1 MNRNID
7 RYATG
12 PYLDWGNVALGVLLF
27 LSPWLIGFTEPA
39 SLAWN
44 SWACGLVVTALAA
57 AALVR
62 FADWEEWITALV
74 GVWVAISPW
83 VLAGTVATAAHWMH
97 GVVGLLIAVLAA
109 WRGWSSTD
117 DGAAKAAA

>member
-7 RYATG
+7 RNAPG
-12 PYLDWGNVALGVLLF
+12 PYLDWGNLALGVILF
-27 LSPWLIGFTEPA
+27 LSPWLIGFTEPN
-39 SLAWN
+39 SLVWN
-44 SWACGLVVTALAA
+44 SWACGIAVAVLAG

-74 GVWVAISPW
+74 GVWAAVSPW
-83 VLAGTVATAAHWMH
+83 VLAGTVPTATHWTH
-97 GVVGLLIAVLAA
+97 GAVGVLIALLAA

-117 DGAAKAAA
+117 DGPARAAA